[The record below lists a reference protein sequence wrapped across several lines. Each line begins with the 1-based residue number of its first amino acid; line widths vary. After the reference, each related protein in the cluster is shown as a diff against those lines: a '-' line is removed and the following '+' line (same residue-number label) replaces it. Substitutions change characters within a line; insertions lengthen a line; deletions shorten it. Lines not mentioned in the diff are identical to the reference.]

1 MAGLMKGFFRSSV
14 HVKGGG
20 TLRYMAPEQTTRK
33 KATYQS
39 DIFSLGVTL
48 YELFTGRY
56 PWNGTT
62 GRKELL
68 AKMLSP
74 RHRPVPL
81 SQLTA
86 SLPRQLDT
94 VIMEMLEKEEK
105 NRPSGMVEVWL
116 GLSNVETLRI

>member
-1 MAGLMKGFFRSSV
+1 
-14 HVKGGG
+14 
-20 TLRYMAPEQTTRK
+20 MAPEQITKK
-33 KATYQS
+33 KATHRS

-48 YELFTGRY
+48 YELFTGRH
-56 PWNGTT
+56 PWSGAA

-74 RHRPVPL
+74 KHRPVPP
-81 SQLTA
+81 SQLVA

-105 NRPSGMVEVWL
+105 NRPSTMTEVWL
-116 GLSNVETLRI
+116 GLGNVETFRI